1 VPSSKAKAIA
11 EIRDFQ
17 RLKSPDEGLLRS
29 VFSKHRMSLNRVIN
43 ADGLS
48 STCAAGICV
57 EKWGLDGFQRFLLA
71 FGLNF
76 VKIAVRAATK
86 AM

>member
-1 VPSSKAKAIA
+1 M
-11 EIRDFQ
+11 
-17 RLKSPDEGLLRS
+17 GLLRS
-29 VFSKHRMSLNRVIN
+29 VFSKHCMSSNRVIN

-71 FGLNF
+71 FGLSF
-76 VKIAVRAATK
+76 VKIAVRVAIR
-86 AM
+86 AMYGKTGSAFV

>member
-1 VPSSKAKAIA
+1 MVT
-11 EIRDFQ
+11 
-17 RLKSPDEGLLRS
+17 SPDKGLLRS
-29 VFSKHRMSLNRVIN
+29 VFSEHYMSLNRVMN

-57 EKWGLDGFQRFLLA
+57 EKWGLDGFQRFLLVL
-71 FGLNF
+71 GLSF

-86 AM
+86 AMYGKTGSAFV